1 MTTPYSASP
10 SAARAVGRSVQ
21 PPLDEQTLRLIRHA
35 RAQRRRRRSQR
46 VLTRA

>member
-1 MTTPYSASP
+1 MTTPYSASRTVVR
-10 SAARAVGRSVQ
+10 AAQ
-21 PPLDEQTLRLIRHA
+21 PPLDEHTMRLIRQA